1 MVCTLNIVC
10 PVSVLIGSQF
20 NIGNGAVGIIGLLI
34 FIPGGGGGAPP
45 GAGGGG
51 GGGAAGIAGGG
62 GGGGGTGILGEGGR
76 GVELRVSFGIT
87 MFSAFSL
94 VISDLMSSS
103 FCCMAS

>member
-1 MVCTLNIVC
+1 M
-10 PVSVLIGSQF
+10 GSQF

-34 FIPGGGGGAPP
+34 SIPGGRGGAPP

-62 GGGGGTGILGEGGR
+62 GGGGTGTLGEGGGR
-76 GVELRVSFGIT
+76 GVELRISFGIT
-87 MFSAFSL
+87 MFSAFSF

-103 FCCMAS
+103 FCCIIS